1 MRLKVSA
8 STDRFTNL
16 PWPEG
21 IPLPPAG
28 SCVVMMHDGQE
39 VSFVVDRCEFD
50 LTDPFE
56 RGRHRLRS
64 RPPLHPGI
72 SVMTKTPAFAL
83 CITCAIL
90 VAGCGESKQTAHVP
104 PPPTTGAPEPGSA
117 SVRSPAVT
125 AATAAATAPGAR
137 ISSRR
142 PIPRPVIPATRSVI
156 PTPNRFYS

>member
-50 LTDPFE
+50 LTDPSSE
-56 RGRHRLRS
+56 AGTVCVRGH
-64 RPPLHPGI
+64 HY
-72 SVMTKTPAFAL
+72 T
-83 CITCAIL
+83 
-90 VAGCGESKQTAHVP
+90 
-104 PPPTTGAPEPGSA
+104 PGS
-117 SVRSPAVT
+117 V
-125 AATAAATAPGAR
+125 
-137 ISSRR
+137 
-142 PIPRPVIPATRSVI
+142 
-156 PTPNRFYS
+156 